1 MKQIIFMMIFISTI
15 INADLTRDTNKIV
28 TDNVTKLMWQD
39 DVFSSSYEW
48 LNAISYCENLTLG
61 TFSDWK
67 LPNKTE
73 LLSIVDYN
81 KSSPSISTFINTK
94 LGYYWSSTTSI
105 DDKIEAWIINFKLG
119 HTNKNNKNKSLYVR
133 CVR

>member
-1 MKQIIFMMIFISTI
+1 MKKIFLIISISTLI
-15 INADLTRDTNKIV
+15 YSEFSRNSIGVV
-28 TDNVTKLMWQD
+28 TDNITKLMWQD
-39 DVFSSSYEW
+39 DISSVSLEW
-48 LNAISYCENLTLG
+48 LNAINYCENLTLNS
-61 TFSDWK
+61 FNDWK

-81 KSSPSISTFINTK
+81 KSSPSISTFLNTK
-94 LGYYWSSTTSI
+94 LGYYWSSSTSN
-105 DDKIEAWIINFKLG
+105 DDKMEAWIINFKLG